1 MPGRDEFPTCPRCQG
16 ALDAAGARLV
26 CKQCEG
32 ALVAEPEVS
41 QLIAD
46 IVGNVVSTMGWS
58 GKVAEPQPLVL
69 EAREGV
75 AGLVCP
81 RCTSAMTAHT
91 LYAIPVDR
99 CAEHG
104 IWFDKA
110 ELEGALQ
117 AAVTTNRPRST
128 LGEKVFGGVFIT
140 AYIAASILAFLF
152 GG

>member
-1 MPGRDEFPTCPRCQG
+1 VPGRDEFPTCPRCKT
-16 ALDAAGARLV
+16 ALDAGRTRLI

-32 ALVAEPEVS
+32 ALVTEPEVS

-46 IVGNVVSTMGWS
+46 IVGNVVSTMGWA
-58 GKVAEPQPLVL
+58 GKVAEPQPLAL
-69 EAREGV
+69 EPREGG

-81 RCTSAMTAHT
+81 RCTAAMTAHK
-91 LYAIPVDR
+91 LYGIAVDR
-99 CAEHG
+99 CDEHG
-104 IWFDKA
+104 IWFDKS

-117 AAVTTNRPRST
+117 AAVRVNRPLST

-140 AYIAASILAFLF
+140 AYIAANLLAFLF